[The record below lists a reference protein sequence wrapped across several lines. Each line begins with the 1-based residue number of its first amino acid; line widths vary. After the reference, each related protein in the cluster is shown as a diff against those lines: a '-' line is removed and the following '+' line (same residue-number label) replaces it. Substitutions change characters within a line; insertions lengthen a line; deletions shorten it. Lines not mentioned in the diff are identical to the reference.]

1 MPLKGKTL
9 PTKNVWHINNFL
21 SNDYLQSYKNIYN
34 KIGIYLTWII
44 KKSKE
49 NNVLMLPTTPL
60 KISRA
65 STPQQKKI
73 DSVLTFQQFL
83 IQVKKPRLLRTLWR
97 DDINSWSVIYVTMCK
112 DLAKLNLDLTI
123 KNRILGFKNYAYY

>member
-9 PTKNVWHINNFL
+9 TTKNVWHINNFS

>member
-9 PTKNVWHINNFL
+9 TTKNVWHINNFL

>member
-9 PTKNVWHINNFL
+9 TTKNVWHINNFL

-73 DSVLTFQQFL
+73 DSILTFQQFL

>member
-9 PTKNVWHINNFL
+9 TTKNVWHINNFL

-60 KISRA
+60 KISRG